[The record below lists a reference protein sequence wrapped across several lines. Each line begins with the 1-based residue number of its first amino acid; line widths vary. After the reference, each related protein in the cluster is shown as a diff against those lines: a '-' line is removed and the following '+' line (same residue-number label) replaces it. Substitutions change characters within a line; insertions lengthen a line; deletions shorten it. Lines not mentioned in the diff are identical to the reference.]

1 MANGWSGWLAA
12 VVLAMSP
19 VWAEPGD
26 TAPAPVVPDVRAVN
40 PGAAAAEAPKP
51 AAKPDKPKPAAEPA
65 KPAPAATGSAETMV
79 ATAVVPGAP
88 VPLEAAGRAS
98 ITCWLIS
105 FAMLILGFAAGFVAR
120 HVVSRRKLGGMSVR
134 IGTWRGIP

>member
-12 VVLAMSP
+12 VVMVTSP

-26 TAPAPVVPDVRAVN
+26 TAPAPVVPDARVV
-40 PGAAAAEAPKP
+40 PAAAVEAPKP
-51 AAKPDKPKPAAEPA
+51 AAKPDKPKPVPEPV
-65 KPAPAATGSAETMV
+65 KPAPAATGPAETTVV
-79 ATAVVPGAP
+79 ATVVPGAP
-88 VPLEAAGRAS
+88 VPLEAAGCVS

-105 FAMLILGFAAGFVAR
+105 FAMLIMGFAAGFVAR